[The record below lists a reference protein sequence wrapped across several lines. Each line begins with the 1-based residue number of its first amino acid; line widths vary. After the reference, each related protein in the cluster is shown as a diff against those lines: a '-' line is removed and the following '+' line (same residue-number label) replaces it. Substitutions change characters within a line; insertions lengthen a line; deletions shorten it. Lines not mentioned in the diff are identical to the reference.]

1 LADAGRFWETCGDWP
16 RAMSLYERVLEEDS
30 LAEDLYRRLM
40 RAHIERGE
48 PAEAARVYR
57 RCREM
62 LSVQLGIPPSA
73 DTEALFK
80 SIYK

>member
-1 LADAGRFWETCGDWP
+1 
-16 RAMSLYERVLEEDS
+16 MYERGIEVDT

-40 RAHIERGE
+40 RCQLAQGQ

-73 DTEALFK
+73 ETEALFQT
-80 SIYK
+80 IYKR

>member
-1 LADAGRFWETCGDWP
+1 
-16 RAMSLYERVLEEDS
+16 
-30 LAEDLYRRLM
+30 M
-40 RAHIERGE
+40 RGHIARGE

-57 RCREM
+57 RCRDM

-80 SIYK
+80 SIYGN